1 MGLDETTAD
10 ELRASGYKEWR
21 RSGNGGLFHP
31 HAKAHFQKKVVDSL
45 GIKYFVNAYEYVLE
59 NSSSFQWEV
68 QFSSSPEGYSINT
81 TPLCRSVKE
90 AEEFFESFWNLYTE
104 LGIIDYYERR

>member
-1 MGLDETTAD
+1 MKKFDEATSED
-10 ELRASGYKEWR
+10 LRAAGYKEWT
-21 RSGNGGLFHP
+21 RSGNDISHP
-31 HAKAHFQKKVVDSL
+31 HAKAHFQQKVVDSL

-59 NSSSFQWEV
+59 NSSRSQWEL